1 MAKPITDDELQLRKR
16 ARRRLVGAIALVVVV
31 VVVLPWLVD
40 DEPPPQL
47 KNVDISIPPVEPAD
61 RKFPPAAP
69 PTDSPAANAD
79 KLPEATL
86 PPPEP
91 ATPATAAPPP
101 APATPAAGSSAKPEV
116 AVPPEAGPRPK
127 PAIETKP
134 EAAAAPKPEA
144 KPDPKPDPKAASGK
158 GFVMQVGAFS
168 TSAKAKQVQQQLKA
182 GGVASY
188 IEPVET
194 ATGTRYRV
202 KAGPFASTEAAQKA
216 RDKLIAAKLVQGD
229 PKVVPRGE

>member
-1 MAKPITDDELQLRKR
+1 MAKPITDDEIQLRKR
-16 ARRRLVGAIALVVVV
+16 ARRRLVGAIALVLVV

-69 PTDSPAANAD
+69 ATEAPAANAD
-79 KLPEATL
+79 KLPEGAL

-91 ATPATAAPPP
+91 ATPATAAAPS
-101 APATPAAGSSAKPEV
+101 APAAPAVGTSGKPEV
-116 AVPPEAGPRPK
+116 TVPAEAGPRPK
-127 PAIETKP
+127 PAVETKP
-134 EAAAAPKPEA
+134 ETAAAAKPET
-144 KPDPKPDPKAASGK
+144 KPDPKAVTGK

-216 RDKLIAAKLVQGD
+216 HDKLIAAKLVQGD